1 MNYPRSHSRPYPQ
14 RRTRYS
20 RRVSIVVPAFNEAE
34 NIKPL
39 VEKFDEMIKKTR
51 LPAEVIIVDD
61 GSDDQT
67 LQFAQQEA
75 RGRRFLRVLTTGRH
89 KGLTAAL
96 ETGFNA
102 AKGKIFVFWPA
113 DLQYLPEDIPKMIAK
128 IEDGYDVVCGWK
140 KGRYGLKRLVSSV
153 YNMLSR
159 CLFSVKVHDLNSVK
173 AFKREVYEE
182 MPTLR
187 EGWHRYIV
195 VIAAQRGFKVGEVR
209 VKLQPRLHGKSKF
222 GILRIPIGLSDLF
235 SVKYQISFMRKPM
248 LIFGSLGLLLLFLG
262 FVTGGFA
269 IYLRYVLHDG
279 FRPLLNLVM
288 LLVFSGFAS
297 IGLGF
302 VAESLIY
309 VQDEISALRK
319 QGKKIDELSESFSRL
334 KKQLPSVERSVKR
347 ESAKRE
353 VHSGDKSE

>member
-1 MNYPRSHSRPYPQ
+1 
-14 RRTRYS
+14 
-20 RRVSIVVPAFNEAE
+20 VSIVVPAYNEAD
-34 NIKPL
+34 NIRPL
-39 VEKFDEMIKKTR
+39 VEKFDEMIKRTR

-75 RGRRFLRVLTTGRH
+75 RGRRFLRVLSTGRH

-96 ETGFNA
+96 ETGFNS
-102 AKGKIFVFWPA
+102 AKGKIFAFWPA

-140 KGRYGLKRLVSSV
+140 KGRYGLKRLVSFV
-153 YNMLSR
+153 YNILSR
-159 CLFSVKVHDLNSVK
+159 LLFRVKVHDLNSVK
-173 AFKREVYEE
+173 AFRKEVYEE

-187 EGWHRYIV
+187 EGWHRYLV

-222 GILRIPIGLSDLF
+222 GILRIPIGLTDLF

-248 LIFGSLGLLLLFLG
+248 LIFGTLGMLLVFLG
-262 FVTGGFA
+262 VATGGIA
-269 IYLRYVLHDG
+269 IYLRYVLNEG
-279 FRPLLNLVM
+279 FRPLLYLVM
-288 LLVFSGFAS
+288 LLVVSGFAS

-309 VQDEISALRK
+309 VQDEISGLKK
-319 QGKKIDELSESFSRL
+319 QGKKIDDLSESLSSLR
-334 KKQLPSVERSVKR
+334 KQLQSMERSG
-347 ESAKRE
+347 KRE
-353 VHSGDKSE
+353 VHSDDKSE

>member
-1 MNYPRSHSRPYPQ
+1 MSYPRSHVRSYPQ

-20 RRVSIVVPAFNEAE
+20 RRVSIVVPAYNEAE
-34 NIKPL
+34 NIRPL
-39 VEKFDEMIKKTR
+39 VEKFDEMIKRTR

-75 RGRRFLRVLTTGRH
+75 RGRRFLRVLSTGRH

-96 ETGFNA
+96 ETGFNS
-102 AKGKIFVFWPA
+102 AKGKIFAFWPA

-140 KGRYGLKRLVSSV
+140 KGRYGLKRLVSCV
-153 YNMLSR
+153 YNILSR
-159 CLFSVKVHDLNSVK
+159 LLFRVKVHDLNSVK
-173 AFKREVYEE
+173 AFRKEVYDE

-187 EGWHRYIV
+187 EGWHRYLV

-222 GILRIPIGLSDLF
+222 GILRIPIGLTDLF

-248 LIFGSLGLLLLFLG
+248 LIFGTLGMLLIFLG
-262 FVTGGFA
+262 FVTGGTA
-269 IYLRYVLHDG
+269 IYLRYVLNEG
-279 FRPLLNLVM
+279 FRPLLYLVM
-288 LLVFSGFAS
+288 LLVISGFAS

-309 VQDEISALRK
+309 VQDEISGLRK
-319 QGKKIDELSESFSRL
+319 QGQKIDNLSESLSSLR
-334 KKQLPSVERSVKR
+334 KQLQSMEGSG
-347 ESAKRE
+347 KRE

>member
-1 MNYPRSHSRPYPQ
+1 MRPNPQ
-14 RRTRYS
+14 RRSRYS
-20 RRVSIVVPAFNEAE
+20 RRVSIVVPAYNEAD

-39 VEKFDEMIKKTR
+39 VEKFEEMIRRTR

-75 RGRRFLRVLTTGRH
+75 RGRRFLRVISTGRH
-89 KGLTAAL
+89 RGLTSAL

-102 AKGKIFVFWPA
+102 AKGKIFTFWTA
-113 DLQYLPEDIPKMIAK
+113 DLQYMPDEIPKMIAR
-128 IEDGYDVVCGWK
+128 IEDGYDVICGWK
-140 KGRYGLKRLVSSV
+140 KGRYGLKRLVSFV

-159 CLFSVKVHDLNSVK
+159 LLFGVKVHDLNSVK
-173 AFKREVYEE
+173 AFRREVYEE

-187 EGWHRYIV
+187 EGWHRYLV

-209 VKLQPRLHGKSKF
+209 VKLYPRLHGKTKF
-222 GILRIPIGLSDLF
+222 SILRIPIGLTDLF

-248 LIFGSLGLLLLFLG
+248 LIFGSLGILLVFLG
-262 FVTGGFA
+262 FVTGGVA
-269 IYLRYVLHDG
+269 IYLRYILHDG
-279 FRPLLNLVM
+279 FRPLLYLVM
-288 LLVFSGFAS
+288 LLVISGLAS

-309 VQDEISALRK
+309 VKDEISGLKKQEQKIDNLAESISHLRK
-319 QGKKIDELSESFSRL
+319 QLQSIEK
-334 KKQLPSVERSVKR
+334 SVKR
-347 ESAKRE
+347 EVR
-353 VHSGDKSE
+353 SGDKSE